1 MEYFQQKMRG
11 YLGEILVNLRMKTTI
26 LKVRDSK
33 MERIDRIRI
42 VKKKFLLKQI
52 IMRQKHNIW

>member
-26 LKVRDSK
+26 KKVRDSK

-42 VKKKFLLKQI
+42 VKKKFF
-52 IMRQKHNIW
+52 